1 VLLVGEAGLGK
12 SRLVSAMTPLLEE
25 ATTESGVHPGGA
37 HEFLIVDWR
46 CSQHFK
52 NSELYPVSEF
62 MGRVLDFATDQP
74 PNARFER
81 LAQHLENHGL
91 NRPESIGLLAKLLFL
106 PPDERYVI
114 TGLTPAREREETFRA
129 LRQWLGAYSA
139 KRPTLF
145 IVEDLHWSDA
155 STLEFLGQLICE
167 SQLER
172 ILTVL
177 TFRPEFKVPW
187 AIAPNPTILALNRL
201 TRRQVTEWMGKDSC
215 GALPE
220 SLVAQIYQRTGGVP
234 LLVEEFIR
242 TCANRARSTPRAA
255 SLDPER
261 QLPREKSRLRCKIW
275 WWLDWIT

>member
-1 VLLVGEAGLGK
+1 MNLDFAGRSDPPAKTEPRHEASKIDERAAIERPAPPAPSPLIGREAELSLLKDRWEQTQEGRGQIVLLVGEAGLGK
-12 SRLVSAMTPLLEE
+12 SRLVSAMTRLLEE

-106 PPDERYVI
+106 PPDERYAI

-129 LRQWLGAYSA
+129 LRQWLGG
-139 KRPTLF
+139 F
-145 IVEDLHWSDA
+145 
-155 STLEFLGQLICE
+155 
-167 SQLER
+167 
-172 ILTVL
+172 
-177 TFRPEFKVPW
+177 
-187 AIAPNPTILALNRL
+187 
-201 TRRQVTEWMGKDSC
+201 
-215 GALPE
+215 
-220 SLVAQIYQRTGGVP
+220 
-234 LLVEEFIR
+234 
-242 TCANRARSTPRAA
+242 
-255 SLDPER
+255 
-261 QLPREKSRLRCKIW
+261 
-275 WWLDWIT
+275 